1 MTCCRLCK
9 DDPKCTNFSYGKEGH
24 GYAKQCMKKRG
35 GSAQGRSEF
44 MSSPRDMSA
53 CSCGEGGFL
62 FCLVLILKCKFS
74 LGNNNSYFFRRID
87 IYSFHFFQS
96 EDENRHYETE
106 RRPSDF

>member
-1 MTCCRLCK
+1 
-9 DDPKCTNFSYGKEGH
+9 
-24 GYAKQCMKKRG
+24 MKKRG

-44 MSSPRDMSA
+44 ISSPRDMTA

-62 FCLVLILKCKFS
+62 FCLVLILKCKFCS
-74 LGNNNSYFFRRID
+74 CFRRID
-87 IYSFHFFQS
+87 IYLFHFFQS